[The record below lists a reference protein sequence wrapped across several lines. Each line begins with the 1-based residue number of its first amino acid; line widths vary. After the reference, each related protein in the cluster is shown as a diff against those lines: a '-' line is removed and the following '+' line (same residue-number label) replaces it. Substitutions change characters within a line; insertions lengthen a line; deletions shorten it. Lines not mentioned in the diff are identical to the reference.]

1 MTRTTAE
8 DAEVT
13 RIELLFDGA
22 HDAYETSREKR
33 YEAIAK
39 TFIWLMEARAN
50 AHYIEDAIADA
61 KAAGKKT
68 GDNDDKT
75 DILESDTW
83 ETYSLKEIF
92 GFKKKQQR
100 PQLSKYRTVFDNLKK
115 NPAWNTNNTFT
126 LPADQDVVAYI
137 KTSGGIA
144 KLALSSGSGPQTGD
158 HNIGDAYYKNL
169 AKKPIANAQA
179 SSSVPPGEDTNYV
192 TMLCEIDGA
201 NIKILEKVGEVSLDA
216 ITAKGTAERIR
227 LANIIP
233 DEVAFWKDVLSG
245 YSKMSQKDAVIT
257 LLADGKT
264 IVISNHFGPTPVP
277 SPVFEI
283 TSDLVWSTTN
293 QKHELEIDQVR
304 AANKLFQKRDDQV
317 IATTTNDPKKITWT
331 VSGTSVDVELKP
343 AKPYV
348 GWTPTNVTD
357 FVEASVDLDKKGH
370 DYTNILV
377 SQLEALTT
385 ASVHPNLNSK
395 DPAIAAAMFGG
406 EKGVTVKGWSS
417 FVVFECGNTKL
428 TFPAWGTKAY
438 EKEDMVAA

>member
-1 MTRTTAE
+1 MTRTPAE
-8 DAEVT
+8 DTEVT
-13 RIELLFDGA
+13 RIETLFDGA
-22 HDAYETSREKR
+22 HDAYKTSREKR

-39 TFIWLMEARAN
+39 TFIWLMEARGN
-50 AHYIEDAIADA
+50 SHYIEDVTAEA

-68 GDNDDKT
+68 GDKDDTT

-92 GFKKKQQR
+92 GFKNKQQR

-115 NPAWNTNNTFT
+115 NPAWLVNNTFT
-126 LPADQDVVAYI
+126 LPLEQDVVAHIYA
-137 KTSGGIA
+137 TGGIA
-144 KLALSSGSGPQTGD
+144 KLALSSGSSPAAGD
-158 HNIGDAYYKNL
+158 HNVGMTYYKNL
-169 AKKPIANAQA
+169 AKKPIGIAQA
-179 SSSVPPGEDTNYV
+179 LSSVSAGDETDYV

-201 NIKILEKVGEVSLDA
+201 NIKILKEVGEVTLDA

-233 DEVAFWKDVLSG
+233 DEVAFWKDILSG

-264 IVISNHFGPTPVP
+264 IVISNHYGATPVP

-304 AANKLFQKRDDQV
+304 AANKLFQKREDQV
-317 IATTTNDPKKITWT
+317 IATTTNDPQKITWT
-331 VSGTSVDVELKP
+331 VNGSSVDVELKP
-343 AKPYV
+343 AKLYV
-348 GWTPTNVTD
+348 DWTPTNIND
-357 FVEASVDLDKKGH
+357 FVKASVDLNKKGH

-385 ASVHPNLNSK
+385 ATVHPNLNSR

-406 EKGVTVKGWSS
+406 EKDVEVTGWSS

-438 EKEDMVAA
+438 EKEDMVSA